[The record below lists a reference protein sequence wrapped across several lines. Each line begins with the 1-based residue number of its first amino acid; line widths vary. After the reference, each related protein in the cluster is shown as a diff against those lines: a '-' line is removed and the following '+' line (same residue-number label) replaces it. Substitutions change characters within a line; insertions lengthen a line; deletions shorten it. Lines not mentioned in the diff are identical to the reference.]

1 MTQAACAG
9 AFKSGS
15 LNRQTKGAYKA
26 VRLSKRLET
35 VISFV
40 KPGSR
45 VADVGTDHGF
55 VPIELVLRKLAAG
68 AVAMDVRPGPLGRAQ
83 EHIRQRGLEGRIET
97 RLGDGVERLG
107 TGEADTVVIAG
118 MGGPLV
124 IHIMEQGRRLWGHV
138 EHWILSPQSELDKV
152 RRFLHRNG
160 FYIAREDMVAE
171 EEKYYTVI
179 DAVFKGNHPQGRKE
193 MTEMEY
199 RYGPRLM
206 EERNQVLL
214 EYLEREKCQLAG
226 IAERLREKTGEKAEA
241 RRKELEGQI
250 QRIQM
255 FCQAGLRETQ
265 ETFDCQGDG
274 LKPETSTALRKFQ

>member
-1 MTQAACAG
+1 M
-9 AFKSGS
+9 
-15 LNRQTKGAYKA
+15 
-26 VRLSKRLET
+26 RLSKRLET

-83 EHIRQRGLEGRIET
+83 EHIRQQGLEKEIET
-97 RLGDGVERLG
+97 RLGDGVERLDAK
-107 TGEADTVVIAG
+107 EADTVVIAG

-124 IHIMEQGRRLWGHV
+124 IHIMEQGRHLWEHV
-138 EHWILSPQSELDKV
+138 RHWILSPQSELDKV
-152 RRFLHRNG
+152 RRFLHGNG
-160 FYIAREDMVAE
+160 FYIVREEMVAE

-179 DAVFKGNHPQGRKE
+179 DARFGGDELKGREE
-193 MTEMEY
+193 MTDMEY

-214 EYLEREKCQLAG
+214 EYLEREKCQLAE
-226 IAERLREKTGEKAEA
+226 IAEGLREKTGEKAAA
-241 RRKELEGQI
+241 RRKELEGRI

-255 FCQAGLRETQ
+255 YCQAGARETP
-265 ETFDCQGDG
+265 ETTGGLGDG
-274 LKPETSTALRKFQ
+274 LKAETR